1 MDHHAPRAIT
11 NGLRLRGI
19 DVLTAYE
26 DQAHTLADPVLLDR
40 VTALGRVLFTQDV
53 DLLAEAQQRQQ
64 SNVPFSG
71 VIYAHQRNVSIG
83 QCIRD
88 LELIALLGAETD
100 VNNRVVYLPL

>member
-1 MDHHAPRAIT
+1 MDHH
-11 NGLRLRGI
+11 
-19 DVLTAYE
+19 
-26 DQAHTLADPVLLDR
+26 
-40 VTALGRVLFTQDV
+40 
-53 DLLAEAQQRQQ
+53 
-64 SNVPFSG
+64 VPLSG